1 MAEEDKKDNIVYI
14 GKKDTMAYVGAVLN
28 QFNTAGATEVTIKAR
43 GRSISK
49 AVDVAEITR
58 NRFLTEV
65 KVDDIRISTEVL
77 EGEEGRTSNVSS
89 IEIFLKK
96 E

>member
-14 GKKDTMAYVGAVLN
+14 GKKPTMSYVGAVMS
-28 QFNTAGATEVTIKAR
+28 QFNVGTLDVVIKAR

-58 NRFLTEV
+58 NKFLTEV
-65 KVDDIRISTEVL
+65 RVDNIRISTEVL